1 MAVSSI
7 RTLLIE
13 DNPVDAQ
20 LVQAV
25 LSQSPGAA
33 FELEW
38 VDDLAKGIKELKA
51 GSVDLVLLDLHLPE
65 SRGLDTFNT
74 IHAYAPAVPIVVL
87 TGLDDRELALKV
99 VHGGAQDY
107 LVKGQIDHRTLLRS
121 MQYALVRHR
130 LQHDEESPAWRDS
143 LTNIYNRQGFL
154 VLGEQLLRLA
164 DKYHH
169 QVTLFYADL
178 VELEAINEIYGKE
191 AGDGALQTVSAA
203 LSETVR
209 ESEFVARVGGH
220 EFALMCYSL
229 FAPHKRD
236 VQQRFVEVLR
246 VHSRRGQCPY
256 LLNVNWGV
264 SVYDP
269 AKPVALSSLMRQAEA
284 LACPASPS
292 DVARRPSAELG

>member
-13 DNPVDAQ
+13 DNPADAQ
-20 LVQAV
+20 LIQWA

-38 VDDLAKGIKELKA
+38 VDELTKGLKELNA
-51 GSVDLVLLDLHLPE
+51 GSVDLVLLDLHLPD

-74 IHAYAPAVPIVVL
+74 IHASAPAVPIVVL

-99 VHGGAQDY
+99 VRSGAQDY

-121 MQYALVRHR
+121 MQYALIRHR
-130 LQHDEESPAWRDS
+130 LQHEEESPAWRDS
-143 LTNIYNRQGFL
+143 LTNLYNRQGFL

-164 DKYHH
+164 DKYNY

-178 VELEAINEIYGKE
+178 VELETINEIYGKE

-209 ESEFVARVGGH
+209 ESEFGARVGGH

-229 FAPHKRD
+229 FALHERNVK
-236 VQQRFVEVLR
+236 QRFVEVLR
-246 VHSRRGQCPY
+246 AHSRRGQCPY
-256 LLNVNWGV
+256 LLTVNWGV

-269 AKPVALSSLMRQAEA
+269 AKPVALSSLIRQAEA
-284 LACPASPS
+284 QACP
-292 DVARRPSAELG
+292 VSANGGTAGRGR